1 MALGPDDHVSLATES
16 TVDMSQYDPHDWTSH
31 LFDIEG
37 SLVREILGRVS
48 LTVLCAT
55 VVTIV
60 HETQVIPGV
69 VLEIPETAHSFI
81 GAALGLLLVFR
92 TNASYDRFWEGRKLW
107 GGIVNETRN
116 IIRQGSVWLRH
127 EPLRLKSLILWTTC
141 FPHAC
146 RGRLRGAVELGP
158 GATELP
164 PSEIVEVTAAGHTPL
179 AVARKMTAILEDA
192 RRDGKLHD
200 YAAVTADQNVQL
212 LIDYIGA
219 CERIHAT
226 PIPFA
231 YAVHLRR
238 ALLMYC
244 GTLPI
249 ALAGRWGWATIPA
262 TLLISYILFGIEEI
276 GVEIEDP
283 FGTDENDLPL
293 DSICEKIDTTLR
305 DLMPK

>member
-1 MALGPDDHVSLATES
+1 MITK
-16 TVDMSQYDPHDWTSH
+16 YDPHDWTSH
-31 LFDIEG
+31 LLDING
-37 SLVREILGRVS
+37 SLVRETLSRVS
-48 LTVLCAT
+48 LAVFTAT
-55 VVTIV
+55 I
-60 HETQVIPGV
+60 IV
-69 VLEIPETAHSFI
+69 VLHKLEVLNTHIEIPETAHSFI
-81 GAALGLLLVFR
+81 GAALALLLVFR

-116 IIRQGSVWLRH
+116 IARQATVWLR
-127 EPLRLKSLILWTTC
+127 EDPRRVKKLILWTMC
-141 FPHAC
+141 YPHAC
-146 RGRLRGAVELGP
+146 RGKLRNEIELGS
-158 GATELP
+158 AQEELP
-164 PSEIVEVTAAGHTPL
+164 PGEIAEVLAAQHTPL

-192 RRDGKLHD
+192 RRESLLSD
-200 YAAVTADQNVQL
+200 YAAVAADQNIQL

-238 ALLMYC
+238 ALLVYC
-244 GTLPI
+244 WTLPF
-249 ALAGRWGWATIPA
+249 ALVHRWGWATIPA

-293 DSICEKIDTTLR
+293 DEICDKINATLR
-305 DLMPK
+305 TLLPE

>member
-1 MALGPDDHVSLATES
+1 LITK
-16 TVDMSQYDPHDWTSH
+16 YDPHDWTSH
-31 LFDIEG
+31 LLDING
-37 SLVREILGRVS
+37 SLVRETLSRVS
-48 LTVLCAT
+48 LAVFTAT
-55 VVTIV
+55 I
-60 HETQVIPGV
+60 IV
-69 VLEIPETAHSFI
+69 VLHKLEVLNTHIEIPETAHSFI
-81 GAALGLLLVFR
+81 GAALALLLVFR

-116 IIRQGSVWLRH
+116 IARQATVWLR
-127 EPLRLKSLILWTTC
+127 EDPRRVKKLILWTMC
-141 FPHAC
+141 YPHAC
-146 RGRLRGAVELGP
+146 RGKLRNEIELGS
-158 GATELP
+158 AQEELP
-164 PSEIVEVTAAGHTPL
+164 PGEIAEVLAAQHTPL

-192 RRDGKLHD
+192 RRESLLSD
-200 YAAVTADQNVQL
+200 YAAVAADQNIQL

-238 ALLMYC
+238 ALLVYC
-244 GTLPI
+244 WTLPF
-249 ALAGRWGWATIPA
+249 ALVHRWGWATIPA

-293 DSICEKIDTTLR
+293 DEICDKINATLR
-305 DLMPK
+305 TLLPE